1 MEALI
6 SEFEGLNNDEI
17 KNIRIDIEEIVDLV
31 GNGDSMPFALSNL
44 WDKPIT
50 KKGLDYAKNYGFKYA
65 LGVCV
70 NKEYYSIYQDVL
82 KKYIEYYISILEEE
96 YEMQCSP

>member
-6 SEFEGLNNDEI
+6 REFEALNNEEI
-17 KNIRIDIEEIVDLV
+17 KNIRIDLEEIVDLV

-44 WDKPIT
+44 WETRIT
-50 KKGLDYAKNYGFKYA
+50 KKGLDYAKNYGYKYA
-65 LGVCV
+65 IGVCV
-70 NKEYYSIYQDVL
+70 NKGYYTIYQEVL

-96 YEMQCSP
+96 YSMQCV